1 MELYE
6 VVAHNSKHLDS
17 ALEDASKPCSPYGNS
32 STVEDVEL
40 IAKLKDALQKWKEVF
55 SPAPVKLLR
64 EDFPSLVQL
73 DEGSRQTPIN
83 KSVQNGAIFF

>member
-40 IAKLKDALQKWKEVF
+40 IAKLKDALQKWKEYVLYLNLMCKIMMLGECCVD
-55 SPAPVKLLR
+55 SQIPPLLI
-64 EDFPSLVQL
+64 LWIIL
-73 DEGSRQTPIN
+73 
-83 KSVQNGAIFF
+83 